1 MSEKGM
7 FASVRC
13 YNVKN
18 IQALASAREHAYRRD
33 ENSRER
39 VDASRTHFNLVSSDY
54 GDDGRDVVDCF
65 KQFKA
70 ETGIKE
76 QKSASVALHLLCIV
90 SPEWLQETGDPR
102 DPENPRVKE
111 LFRESQKWAEKA
123 FGPGSVIASR
133 LDVDEAGSG
142 VVDVFVCPSSVVKQK
157 NRDDRHVIS
166 TRKALKK
173 VQREYKKPRSFM
185 ALQDSFAEYAQ
196 EHLDSRLQRGI
207 PKSESQREHVHAD
220 IYRPA
225 IQKAKQVREFAKSE
239 AMQIRSE
246 AEQEAKRIAED
257 AKKQGFQSGAND
269 FANNDL
275 ISRVVMGSAIRA
287 ISLREE
293 AKEEGRKEG
302 KKETTKKAN
311 RAIETWK
318 KNDKQQKE
326 KIKNLTKERDELS
339 QSLNDERNRSAEIS
353 EPLRNEK
360 AKSEY
365 FEILIQRKIER
376 DLDEGNDPLPWLK
389 EMHREIK
396 FESGKGV
403 AEYIAQFIE
412 ALIKMIT
419 GEEPEK
425 NNVFSY
431 KI

>member
-1 MSEKGM
+1 
-7 FASVRC
+7 
-13 YNVKN
+13 
-18 IQALASAREHAYRRD
+18 
-33 ENSRER
+33 
-39 VDASRTHFNLVSSDY
+39 
-54 GDDGRDVVDCF
+54 
-65 KQFKA
+65 
-70 ETGIKE
+70 
-76 QKSASVALHLLCIV
+76 
-90 SPEWLQETGDPR
+90 
-102 DPENPRVKE
+102 
-111 LFRESQKWAEKA
+111 
-123 FGPGSVIASR
+123 
-133 LDVDEAGSG
+133 
-142 VVDVFVCPSSVVKQK
+142 
-157 NRDDRHVIS
+157 
-166 TRKALKK
+166 
-173 VQREYKKPRSFM
+173 
-185 ALQDSFAEYAQ
+185 
-196 EHLDSRLQRGI
+196 
-207 PKSESQREHVHAD
+207 
-220 IYRPA
+220 
-225 IQKAKQVREFAKSE
+225 
-239 AMQIRSE
+239 MQIRSD
-246 AEQEAKRIAED
+246 AEQQAKQIAED

-326 KIKNLTKERDELS
+326 KIKNLMKERDELS

-353 EPLRNEK
+353 ELLRNEK

-412 ALIKMIT
+412 ALIKMIA

-431 KI
+431 NI

>member
-39 VDASRTHFNLVSSDY
+39 VDASRTHLNLVSSDY

-90 SPEWLQETGDPR
+90 SPEWLAETGDPR

-111 LFRESQKWAEKA
+111 LFRESQKWAEQT

-157 NRDDRHVIS
+157 NRDDRNVIS

-225 IQKAKQVREFAKSE
+225 VQKAKQVQEFAKSE

-246 AEQEAKRIAED
+246 AEQQAKQIAEE
-257 AKKQGFQSGAND
+257 ARKEGFQLGAND

-302 KKETTKKAN
+302 ISQTSKKAKQTI
-311 RAIETWK
+311 AKWEK
-318 KNDKQQKE
+318 KDKQSQE
-326 KIKNLTKERDELS
+326 KIKKITEERDNIKE
-339 QSLNDERNRSAEIS
+339 SLKEYMNKSYDNDK
-353 EPLRNEK
+353 PM
-360 AKSEY
+360 
-365 FEILIQRKIER
+365 R
-376 DLDEGNDPLPWLK
+376 DLKRQNEQLQSYLGAV
-389 EMHREIK
+389 
-396 FESGKGV
+396 FESLDMHGINPCPFIKTV
-403 AEYIAQFIE
+403 YTLDDLMRDCDRIAKEWLESF
-412 ALIKMIT
+412 KDT
-419 GEEPEK
+419 WEPK
-425 NNVFSY
+425 TDYNQL
-431 KI
+431 KR